1 MPVSAIQEQATK
13 AGKKAF
19 ARNTLLGYLWY
30 HRYIYLLLVP
40 AIIYYVTFHYLP
52 MYGATIAFKNF
63 NIMKGILRSPWAGL
77 KYFEVIFALDKFWKV
92 LRNTITISLL
102 RIAFGFPVPI
112 VAALLLN
119 EMRSV
124 AVKRTI
130 QTLIYLPHF
139 ISWVIL
145 GGILVNLLSVSGG
158 AVNQMIIRISG
169 EPIGFLT
176 DPKYFRGTIIT
187 SMIWKEYGWGTV
199 LYLATL
205 AGIPPELYE
214 SAAID
219 GASRLQRVWHITLPH
234 LVGVISV
241 LLILRIGRMMQ
252 AGFEQIFVLYHPAVY
267 SVIDILDTY
276 VYRIG
281 LADGK
286 FSQATAVGLFRSTVN
301 FLLLITANKI
311 AKSAGQHGIY

>member
-1 MPVSAIQEQATK
+1 MAETLVDQDLKPR
-13 AGKKAF
+13 KKLL
-19 ARNTLLGYLWY
+19 ARRDTVLGYFWY
-30 HRYIYLLLVP
+30 HKGLYLLLIP
-40 AIIYYVTFHYLP
+40 ALIYYITFHYAP
-52 MYGATIAFKNF
+52 MYGATIAFKDF
-63 NIMKGILRSPWAGL
+63 NIMKGILRSPWVGFE
-77 KYFEVIFALDKFWKV
+77 YFRVIFNLHKFWQV
-92 LRNTITISLL
+92 FRNTIVISLL
-102 RIAFGFPVPI
+102 RISFGFPAPII
-112 VAALLLN
+112 VAILLN
-119 EMRSV
+119 EMGSMK
-124 AVKRTI
+124 VKRTI

-145 GGILVNLLSVSGG
+145 GGILVNLLSINGG
-158 AVNQMIIRISG
+158 VVNQFIMMVRD

-176 DPKYFRGTIIT
+176 DPRYFRGTIIG

-199 LYLATL
+199 IYMATL
-205 AGIPPELYE
+205 AGISPELYE

-219 GASRLQRVWHITLPH
+219 GASRLQRIWHITLPH

-267 SVIDILDTY
+267 TVIDILDTY

-311 AKSAGQHGIY
+311 AKAANQYGIY